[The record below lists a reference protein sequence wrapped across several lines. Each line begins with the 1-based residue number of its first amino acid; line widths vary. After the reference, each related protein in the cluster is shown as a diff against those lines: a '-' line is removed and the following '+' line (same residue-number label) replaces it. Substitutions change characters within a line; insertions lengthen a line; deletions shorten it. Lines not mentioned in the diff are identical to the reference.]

1 MIIRKMTATFG
12 CLDGAVLELQDGLN
26 SMRLPNESGKST
38 WAAFVLAMFYGLEN
52 RRAARG
58 QLTPKER
65 YAPWS
70 GRPME
75 GQLELELQGRTLV
88 LQRSSEN
95 GKPFGVFRAWDKSTG
110 IAVDSLNAENCGR
123 QLLGVEREV
132 FRRTAFLGGSE
143 LTVTQDSDLSRRLEQ
158 LAAAGRETDSFPA
171 AEGRLKAWQNRLRYN
186 RSGEIPR
193 ALERLREMERA
204 EAEPL
209 PETAHLPEE
218 ETLLRLLGRLEVM
231 EQTPAEVPAA
241 LQGVSEEE
249 MPEKARRDVG
259 KYRFMLAACGVLCL
273 AFLAMGARLN
283 PLWTVGAVW
292 TAAGALVLLLGKKLP
307 HAYGVERVK
316 DIFAA
321 AMACRDGQKFLR
333 EQALVIEAVA
343 AFAPGAETLQQARD
357 AVTEAL
363 SLHRRGA
370 ALRQQR
376 PKDGEKEKLTAE
388 IKALEQR
395 EQAIL
400 LARQALG
407 EANGILQQ
415 LYVPGLTALAGE
427 YLQALTVGRY
437 ESLVMNETMELSVRE
452 TGGLLRPLAAL
463 SSGTKD
469 QAWLALRLAMTEL
482 LLPEGAPIVLDDA
495 LLTFDK
501 GREKAAMELLA
512 NRERQVLC
520 FSCR

>member
-1 MIIRKMTATFG
+1 MIIRRMTATFG
-12 CLDGAVLELQDGLN
+12 CLDGAALELHDGLN
-26 SMRLPNESGKST
+26 SLQLPNEGGKST
-38 WAAFVLAMFYGLEN
+38 WAAFIFAMFYGLEN
-52 RRAARG
+52 RRAAKG
-58 QLTPKER
+58 QLTLKER

-70 GRPME
+70 GKPME
-75 GQLELELQGRTLV
+75 GQMELELSGRTVV

-95 GKPFGVFRAWDKSTG
+95 GKPFGVFRAWDKHTG
-110 IAVDSLNAENCGR
+110 LTVDTLNGENCGR

-132 FRRTAFLGGSE
+132 FRRTAFLAGSE
-143 LTVTQDSDLSRRLEQ
+143 LAVTQDSDLSRRLEQ
-158 LAAAGRETDSFPA
+158 LAAAGRETDSFLA
-171 AEGRLKAWQNRLRYN
+171 AEGRLKVWQNRLRYN

-193 ALERLREMERA
+193 AQERLREMELA

-218 ETLLRLLGRLEVM
+218 DILLRLLGRLEVM
-231 EQTPAEVPAA
+231 EQAPMDVPAA
-241 LQGVSEEE
+241 LQGISEEE

-259 KYRFMLAACGVLCL
+259 RYRLILAVCCALCLVCLTLGVLL
-273 AFLAMGARLN
+273 D

-292 TAAGALVLLLGKKLP
+292 AAAGGLVQVFGKKLP

-321 AMACRDGQKFLR
+321 AMACRDGQKIMR
-333 EQALVIEAVA
+333 EQALVMEAVA
-343 AFAPGAETLQQARD
+343 AFAPGAASLQQARE

-363 SLHRRGA
+363 SLRRRGA
-370 ALRQQR
+370 AVQQQR
-376 PKDGEKEKLTAE
+376 PKDGEKEQLAAE
-388 IKALEQR
+388 IKELELR
-395 EQAIL
+395 ERAIL

-407 EANGILQQ
+407 EANGILQR
-415 LYVPGLTALAGE
+415 LYVPKLTALAGE
-427 YLQALTVGRY
+427 YLQAMTVGRY
-437 ESLVMNETMELSVRE
+437 ETLVMNEAMELSVRE

-469 QAWLALRLAMTEL
+469 QAWLALRLAMTQL

-501 GREKAAMELLA
+501 GREKAALELLA
-512 NRERQVLC
+512 NQERQVLC